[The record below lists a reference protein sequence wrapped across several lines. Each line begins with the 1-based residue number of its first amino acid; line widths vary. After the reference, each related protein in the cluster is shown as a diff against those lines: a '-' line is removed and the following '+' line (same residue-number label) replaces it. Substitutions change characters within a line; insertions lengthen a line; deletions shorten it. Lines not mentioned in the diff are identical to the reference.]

1 MIPGGQGLEVVD
13 ARQLEV
19 ILLMMTMMGGSDVSD
34 GFSDGDSGGLSYQIP
49 S

>member
-1 MIPGGQGLEVVD
+1 MPGGQGLEVVD

-34 GFSDGDSGGLSYQIP
+34 GFFGW
-49 S
+49 